1 MAASAGPSLTN
12 LDKTAAPAAGVTPPP
27 RKRALWPWVLAL
39 MLTLVAAL
47 LVWRWLAAPAGSGR
61 PATPPQAVGVAAAAL
76 ADVPI
81 LDAGL
86 GTVTP
91 LATITVQS
99 QISGLL
105 QSVAFTEGQIVQ
117 KGDLLAQID
126 PRPYQALLAQA
137 RGALARDEALLAQ
150 AQLDEKRYARLN
162 KQDSIASQQA
172 EDQHFVVLQDQG
184 TVAADQGT
192 IQTQLVNLAFCRI
205 TSPVTGRVGLRQVD
219 AGNYITPA
227 LTNGIVVVTQLQPI
241 SVIFT
246 LPEDDLPAIM
256 ARLAA
261 HAILPVTVFDRDN
274 VKQLGVGSLT
284 AVDTQID
291 TTTGTVKL
299 RAQFENADNA
309 LFPSQFVNANLL
321 VDTHTQVVTVPN
333 AALQTGSVG
342 SFVYVVGSDNIVSV
356 RKVQLG
362 AATADVTEITQGLKA
377 GERVVIDGAD
387 RLRDGAH
394 VTVPGPQPAGGAA
407 PTSGDKNHRRHKQE

>member
-1 MAASAGPSLTN
+1 LTG
-12 LDKTAAPAAGVTPPP
+12 LDETAAPAPGVQPGTA
-27 RKRALWPWVLAL
+27 RRARWPWVLGAAVIV
-39 MLTLVAAL
+39 VAAFL
-47 LVWRWLAAPAGSGR
+47 IWRWVAAPSANGR
-61 PATPPQAVGVAAAAL
+61 PATPPQAVGVAAAQV

-81 LDAGL
+81 QDDGL

-99 QISGLL
+99 QISGVL
-105 QSVAFTEGQIVQ
+105 QSVAFTEGQIVH

-126 PRPYQALLAQA
+126 PRPYEALLAQA
-137 RGALARDEALLAQ
+137 RGALARDQALLAQ

-162 KQDSIASQQA
+162 KQDSIARQQA

-184 TVAADQGT
+184 TVASDQGT

-219 AGNYITPA
+219 AGNYVTPSEA
-227 LTNGIVVVTQLQPI
+227 NGLVVVTQLQPI

-261 HAILPVTVFDRDN
+261 NAVLPVTVLDRDN
-274 VKQLGVGSLT
+274 VKQLGAGTLT

-299 RAQFENADNA
+299 RAQFANADNA
-309 LFPSQFVNANLL
+309 LFPSQFVNASLL
-321 VDTHTQVVTVPN
+321 VDTHKHVVTVPN
-333 AALQTGSVG
+333 AALQTGSIG
-342 SFVYVVGSDNIVSV
+342 SFVYVVGSDNTVSV

-362 AATADVTEITQGLKA
+362 AATADITEITQGLKA

-394 VTVPGPQPAGGAA
+394 VTVPGPQPAAGAA
-407 PTSGDKNHRRHKQE
+407 PPAGEKHHRRHQQE